1 MSHRK
6 TLTIDDIARKAKVSK
21 STVSRVLNNS
31 SPVKESKR
39 LAVIRTMEQLD
50 YRPNAFARGL
60 AGGLSMTIGIVT
72 QNIGSPFYDSVT
84 QGILRGLA
92 RSDYSPIFAD
102 GQWIPDV
109 ERSAIKTLIGRQVDG
124 IILVGGNLDLA
135 ELDEVRKATPAMV
148 VARHLEGWGAQCIAF
163 DNRAAA
169 RKAVMHLIGAGHR
182 SIAHIRGIKTH
193 EDARARFEG
202 YRLALDEAGIPFD
215 AELVANGNFN
225 GQSGVLA
232 VESLIARGASFTA
245 IFAAN
250 DEMAFGA
257 RLALFRRGIRVPDDV
272 SIVGFD
278 DQPNSLYMTPPLTT
292 VRQPA
297 VAMGEAAANGLLDLL
312 QSRDLKPIDLPIEL
326 AIRESVAF
334 RR

>member
-1 MSHRK
+1 MTRK
-6 TLTIDDIARKAKVSK
+6 TLTIEDIARKANVSK

-84 QGILRGLA
+84 QGILKGLA
-92 RSDYSPIFAD
+92 GSDYSPIFAD
-102 GQWIPDV
+102 GRWIPEV
-109 ERSAIKTLIGRQVDG
+109 ERAAIKTLIGRQVDG
-124 IILVGGNLDLA
+124 IILVGGNLQA
-135 ELDEVRKATPAMV
+135 NELEEVRKAEPTIV
-148 VARHLEGWGAQCIAF
+148 VARHLEGWGPQCIAF
-163 DNRAAA
+163 DNHAAA
-169 RKAVMHLIGAGHR
+169 REAVLHLIGAGHR

-193 EDARARFEG
+193 EDAIARFEG
-202 YRLALDEAGIPFD
+202 YRAALEEAGIPFD
-215 AELVANGNFN
+215 PELVASGNFN

-272 SIVGFD
+272 SLVGFD
-278 DQPNSLYMTPPLTT
+278 DQPNSLYVTPPLTT

-297 VAMGEAAANGLLDLL
+297 VAMGEAAAAGMLNLL
-312 QSRDLKPIDLPIEL
+312 QNREVTAIDLPIEL

-334 RR
+334 CR